1 MLEIHWKDKRRKLR
15 LQEHLE
21 AARCGKTSYVY
32 TWIRELLESGSFPEF
47 FVVERIPKDCSWEEA
62 ELRHTYSRP

>member
-1 MLEIHWKDKRRKLR
+1 